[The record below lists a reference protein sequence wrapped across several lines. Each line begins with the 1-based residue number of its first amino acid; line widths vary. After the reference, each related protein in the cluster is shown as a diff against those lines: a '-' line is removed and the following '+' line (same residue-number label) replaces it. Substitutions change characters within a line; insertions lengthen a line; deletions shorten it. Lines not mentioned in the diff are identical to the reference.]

1 MSESRQG
8 LDDSRSSVSQGRDGC
23 RDRGHQRGGHPHD
36 WDGCHGHRGHSGEG
50 WHVGNAPETYGRE
63 KHRLVLTHTRDG
75 AHRGCTATDT
85 SGGAPTP
92 LGQPSQPRAA
102 PARHRNGTQGTGTA
116 PHRGRT
122 APNSPAA
129 AAKKGIV
136 CLELSEEQHW
146 QPQGGTNPQ
155 AGTEAAGLVLQPFAG
170 MTQGKANGESTGM
183 RGAEG

>member
-75 AHRGCTATDT
+75 ARSPQGLHSHRHLRGSSHTPGTALPAQGST
-85 SGGAPTP
+85 STA
-92 LGQPSQPRAA
+92 Q
-102 PARHRNGTQGTGTA
+102 NGTQGTGTD

-146 QPQGGTNPQ
+146 QPQGGANPQ
-155 AGTEAAGLVLQPFAG
+155 AGTEAAGLVLQPFAE

-183 RGAEG
+183 RG